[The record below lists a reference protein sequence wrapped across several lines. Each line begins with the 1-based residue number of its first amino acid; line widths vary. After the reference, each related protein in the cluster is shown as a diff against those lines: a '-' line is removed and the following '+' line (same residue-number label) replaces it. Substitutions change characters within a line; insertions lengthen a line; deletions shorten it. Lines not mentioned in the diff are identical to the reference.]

1 MNSFAREILAAARQA
16 PAIYFAPLLGAVQ
29 GVKAEWQR
37 QGRGNE
43 ASSSLDK
50 KR

>member
-1 MNSFAREILAAARQA
+1 MNAFAREILAAARQA
-16 PAIYFAPLLGAVQ
+16 PAIYFAPLLGAIQ
-29 GVKAEWQR
+29 EVKAECKR
-37 QGRGNE
+37 QVRNHE

>member
-1 MNSFAREILAAARQA
+1 MNAFAREILAAARQA
-16 PAIYFAPLLGAVQ
+16 PAIYFAPLLGAIQ
-29 GVKAEWQR
+29 EVKAEWKR
-37 QGRGNE
+37 QVRNHE